1 MVERSGISKTTFSR
15 RFRRA
20 TGYRSMDY
28 VHTLRVEEAKEM
40 LETISNAVDHIG
52 SEVGF
57 EDPAS
62 FRRIFKRKVGLTPST
77 YCRRLSGY

>member
-57 EDPAS
+57 
-62 FRRIFKRKVGLTPST
+62 
-77 YCRRLSGY
+77 